1 MNEIENIQKR
11 TLRFVLNDTQPV
23 SLITTILNQ
32 YKNSWLAASKLV
44 PMNLSINFHY
54 TFQCHVLRVK

>member
-1 MNEIENIQKR
+1 MNEIENIQNR

-32 YKNSWLAASKLV
+32 YKNSCLAASKLF
-44 PMNLSINFHY
+44 PMNLIN
-54 TFQCHVLRVK
+54 